1 MHAVA
6 GWVHAVAGWVHT
18 CYMYD
23 CRFGHHHIVDPRT
36 GQLLKCGREAPALAA
51 VEAASC
57 ALADALATALLVAGS
72 VAEARGWICEA
83 AAAGQLP
90 AQVTRIWLCCREDMQ
105 LLCFEPHAEARAAAA
120 AAALRRAL
128 RAVPHPVPPPSCK
141 TLLRTHGYDPVH
153 PRLRRCVPR
162 LSPCAPRLQP
172 CAPRLSPCAPTLCGL
187 CAGGA
192 AQLRRDPRDPL
203 LRGQL

>member
-72 VAEARGWICEA
+72 VAEAADRRW
-83 AAAGQLP
+83 AGALMEGGVWAGRSVHHVHEEVGLDLAQLG
-90 AQVTRIWLCCREDMQ
+90 
-105 LLCFEPHAEARAAAA
+105 LLRHTGGPHAQ
-120 AAALRRAL
+120 
-128 RAVPHPVPPPSCK
+128 
-141 TLLRTHGYDPVH
+141 
-153 PRLRRCVPR
+153 
-162 LSPCAPRLQP
+162 APRRVP
-172 CAPRLSPCAPTLCGL
+172 G
-187 CAGGA
+187 
-192 AQLRRDPRDPL
+192 
-203 LRGQL
+203 